1 MSAASRYWNLIRID
15 AHRGYKR
22 EEIPEAKAFFLAHFP
37 QFASGHDVPELF
49 IQRQLWHWVRG
60 EECDGDTCRQ
70 TLAELCLRCYISKQI
85 EQACIHLA
93 AKFGI
98 HHGFTRYDLFP
109 FVLTDVAVGESR
121 RGRSTEEEA
130 MNSFPPSTPG
140 TSTYKS
146 LATEILQSFNPERG
160 SLSTWTV
167 RLVKHHRELKAF
179 LLEHGVYLVSDWA
192 ILNDTTPEQ
201 LARILAEFHQRTVG
215 EIQWASILLESY
227 HAIYRCARL
236 TSDRTRNQGQCR
248 LPTTEQ
254 LQEIAQ
260 KVYLKT
266 HQMLSAQE
274 VMHRLQELAEL
285 LRQYRLSVRR
295 GLLPTESLDDP
306 NFPKKTHLQFYNDW
320 IDTDESDKL
329 QIEFLYIYRQQFIQ
343 CLDQALKQVI
353 SDRITYLQR
362 KKANKYQQFITALQ
376 LFHCQGTAMGEIA
389 PRIGLQAQYQVSR
402 LLKLK
407 QLRADVGQ
415 KMLQA
420 LLDSILEQAKT
431 FVDPERSLTLNQK
444 QVEAALDE
452 EIARII
458 QEAEV
463 ESEVNSNRNSPL
475 KSLFSRRL
483 CRSLCSQSWN

>member
-37 QFASGHDVPELF
+37 QFASGHDVPELV

-60 EECDGDTCRQ
+60 EELDGDISKQ
-70 TLAELCLRCYISKQI
+70 ILAELCLRCYISKQI
-85 EQACIHLA
+85 EQACIHLE

-98 HHGFTRYDLFP
+98 YHGFTRYDLFP

-121 RGRSTEEEA
+121 RGRGKEGEA
-130 MNSFPPSTPG
+130 MHSTPSK
-140 TSTYKS
+140 STYKS

-160 SLSTWTV
+160 SLTTWTV

-192 ILNDTTPEQ
+192 ILNDTTPDQ
-201 LARILAEFHQRTVG
+201 LSRILVEFHQRTIG
-215 EIQWASILLESY
+215 EIHQASILLESY
-227 HAIYRCARL
+227 HSIYRYARL
-236 TSDRTRNQGQCR
+236 TSTRTKNQGQCR

-254 LQEIAQ
+254 LQQIAQ
-260 KVYLKT
+260 IFYQKT
-266 HQMLSAQE
+266 NQMLSSQE
-274 VMHRLQELAEL
+274 VMHRLQALAEL
-285 LRQYRLSVRR
+285 LREYRLCVRR
-295 GLLPTESLDDP
+295 GLLPTASLDDP
-306 NFPKKTHLQFYNDW
+306 NLRKATHFQLSDRG
-320 IDTDESDKL
+320 IETDESEKS

-362 KKANKYQQFITALQ
+362 KKAKRHQQFITALQ

-407 QLRADVGQ
+407 QLRADVRQ
-415 KMLQA
+415 KMLKA
-420 LLDSILEQAKT
+420 LLVSILEQAQT
-431 FVDPERSLTLNQK
+431 FVDPEHPLTLNQK
-444 QVEAALDE
+444 QVESALDE
-452 EIARII
+452 EIAKII

-483 CRSLCSQSWN
+483 CCSLCSQSWN

>member
-15 AHRGYKR
+15 AHRGYKC
-22 EEIPEAKAFFLAHFP
+22 EEIPQAKAFFLDHFP
-37 QFASGHDVPELF
+37 QFASGHDVPELV

-60 EECDGDTCRQ
+60 EECDGDTSRQ

-85 EQACIHLA
+85 EQACIHLE

-121 RGRSTEEEA
+121 RGRGIQGEV
-130 MNSFPPSTPG
+130 MNSFPPVAPG
-140 TSTYKS
+140 QSTYKS

-160 SLSTWTV
+160 SLTTWAI
-167 RLVKHHRELKAF
+167 RLVKHHRELKEF

-215 EIQWASILLESY
+215 EIQHASILLESY

-236 TSDRTRNQGQCR
+236 NSARTRNQGQCR

-254 LQEIAQ
+254 LQDIAQ
-260 KVYLKT
+260 RLYQKT
-266 HQMLSAQE
+266 NQMLSSQE

-285 LRQYRLSVRR
+285 LRQYRLCVRR
-295 GLLPTESLDDP
+295 GLLPTESLDDSNLRREP
-306 NFPKKTHLQFYNDW
+306 HFQLSNNYLG
-320 IDTDESDKL
+320 TDESDRFH
-329 QIEFLYIYRQQFIQ
+329 IEFLDFYRQQFIQ
-343 CLDQALKQVI
+343 CLDQALKQVLT
-353 SDRITYLQR
+353 DRKTYLQR

-407 QLRADVGQ
+407 QLRADVKQ
-415 KMLQA
+415 KMLKV
-420 LLDSILEQAKT
+420 LLDIILEQAKA
-431 FVDPERSLTLNQK
+431 FVDPECSRSLNQK
-444 QVEAALDE
+444 KIEAALDE
-452 EIARII
+452 EIAKII

-483 CRSLCSQSWN
+483 CRSLCSQSLD